1 MLKCKLIKIAFRFSF
16 FSFFFGLVAY
26 ISTMIFFFL
35 LYPRVLCLFW
45 IPHSKRE
52 KKTFD
57 EQVFVNGKFRE
68 KNVKAK
74 IVNFYLNEERSVEGR
89 WMEKKESNLPKHKIL
104 FRKL

>member
-1 MLKCKLIKIAFRFSF
+1 MSLLDPSF
-16 FSFFFGLVAY
+16 E
-26 ISTMIFFFL
+26 T
-35 LYPRVLCLFW
+35 R
-45 IPHSKRE
+45 K

-104 FRKL
+104 FRKLSNTKFHSVILIF

>member
-26 ISTMIFFFL
+26 ISTMNFFF
-35 LYPRVLCLFW
+35 FS
-45 IPHSKRE
+45 IRE
-52 KKTFD
+52 SCVSSGSLIRNAKKKTFD

>member
-16 FSFFFGLVAY
+16 FFFLFWFGGLY
-26 ISTMIFFFL
+26 QYNEFFFL